1 MHKANIEIGQIKSLF
16 PKLSTNDLEEFL
28 LEIKAIIGSR
38 KNSKKGNKETELIE
52 KLNETVLPEA
62 SILAYQ
68 TIIEK
73 RANSNLSE
81 KEQTQLNKLIDEDLI
96 LQTKR
101 IHILGELA
109 KLRDKTVP
117 ELMEQLGLQTPPS
130 V

>member
-1 MHKANIEIGQIKSLF
+1 MHKANIEINQIKSLF

-28 LEIKAIIGSR
+28 LEIKTIIGSR
-38 KNSKKGNKETELIE
+38 KNSKKGNKEIELIE
-52 KLNETVLPEA
+52 KLNETVLPES

-68 TIIEK
+68 AIINK
-73 RANSNLSE
+73 RATNELSE
-81 KEQTQLNKLIDEDLI
+81 DEQTQLDKLIEEDLI

-109 KLRDKTVP
+109 KLRNKTVA
-117 ELMEQLGLQTPPS
+117 EVMEGLGLQTPPS

>member
-1 MHKANIEIGQIKSLF
+1 MHKANIEINQIKSLF

-28 LEIKAIIGSR
+28 LEIKTIIGSR

-52 KLNETVLPEA
+52 KLNETVLPES

-68 TIIEK
+68 AIINK
-73 RANSNLSE
+73 RATNELSE
-81 KEQTQLNKLIDEDLI
+81 DEQTQLDKLIEEDLI

-109 KLRDKTVP
+109 KLRNKTVA
-117 ELMEQLGLQTPPS
+117 EVMEGLGLQTPPS

>member
-1 MHKANIEIGQIKSLF
+1 MHKANIEINQIKSLF

-28 LEIKAIIGSR
+28 LEIKTIIGSR

-52 KLNETVLPEA
+52 KLNETVLPES

-68 TIIEK
+68 AIINK
-73 RANSNLSE
+73 RATNELSE
-81 KEQTQLNKLIDEDLI
+81 DEQTQLDKLIEEDLI

-109 KLRDKTVP
+109 KLRNKTVA
-117 ELMEQLGLQTPPS
+117 EVMEDLGLQTPPS

>member
-1 MHKANIEIGQIKSLF
+1 MHKANIEINQIKSLF

-28 LEIKAIIGSR
+28 LEIKTIIGSR

-52 KLNETVLPEA
+52 KLNETVLPES

-68 TIIEK
+68 AIINK
-73 RANSNLSE
+73 RATNELSE
-81 KEQTQLNKLIDEDLI
+81 DEQTQLNNLIEEDLI

-109 KLRDKTVP
+109 KLRNKTVA
-117 ELMEQLGLQTPPS
+117 EVMEGLGLQTPPS